1 MTDRMFLLT
10 PPAVAVRN
18 RRKILANEAVRADL
32 EAATAQVKVLC
43 FAQAA
48 EIFDA
53 YARIPDKNPLHV
65 SLLDIDIQA
74 LAHVDKLRMTH
85 RLILPLSGLN
95 SYPRRP
101 VVGLDK
107 PLEC

>member
-1 MTDRMFLLT
+1 
-10 PPAVAVRN
+10 
-18 RRKILANEAVRADL
+18 
-32 EAATAQVKVLC
+32 
-43 FAQAA
+43 
-48 EIFDA
+48 
-53 YARIPDKNPLHV
+53 
-65 SLLDIDIQA
+65 LLDIDIQA